1 MDSITH
7 KTPAMKNKLLAFDY
21 YFQVVTFSIVAMASL
36 TFFGL
41 MLLVPFGAYQVLS
54 AGAKGILLDSYR
66 HRVFAL
72 IAGLY
77 GGGLMLFIMENDHP
91 WLEGIFDPF
100 PEPLLQILA
109 VFAYVVIPFTS
120 AIFYL
125 RQSRLDYEAVQKKA
139 VPEYV

>member
-1 MDSITH
+1 
-7 KTPAMKNKLLAFDY
+7 MKNKLLAFDY

-54 AGAKGILLDSYR
+54 AGAKGVLLDSYR
-66 HRVFAL
+66 HRIFAL

-77 GGGLMLFIMENDHP
+77 GGGLMFLIIENNHP
-91 WLEGIFDPF
+91 WLEGILDLF

-125 RQSRLDYEAVQKKA
+125 RQSRKDFEAAQQEELV
-139 VPEYV
+139 EYV